1 MKDVSF
7 SQSMMFR
14 KSWDF
19 MKKQGVTMVGL
30 YLAFM
35 VVSVFLSLISGENV
49 TSGRYILG
57 NLLAAILSWGFGM
70 GFGKLILNILDGME
84 PKMSVFLSI
93 WSRAWTYL
101 KLEILILSVI
111 VVFGLIAFIVA
122 DFAVKVPFAISGF
135 ISLLGYLILAV
146 LIILLCWIMIRISFA
161 GMIIL
166 DTELGCRA
174 AVKRSWQITKGYVWQ
189 LVLLYLLILLLNIL
203 GLLALIVGVFFTIVM
218 SLFISTIA
226 YRVLW
231 ALYRENENIM
241 VEVSTVSHNN
251 EESDE

>member
-1 MKDVSF
+1 MENVSF

-35 VVSVFLSLISGENV
+35 AVSLFLGLISGNDV
-49 TSGRYILG
+49 TSVRYILG

-111 VVFGLIAFIVA
+111 VVLGLIAFIVA
-122 DFAVKVPFAISGF
+122 DFAIKTPLVISLF
-135 ISLLGYLILAV
+135 IPLLGYLILV
-146 LIILLCWIMIRISFA
+146 GLSILLCWIMIRISFA

-174 AVKRSWQITKGYVWQ
+174 ALKRSWCITKGYEWK
-189 LVLLYLLILLLNIL
+189 LILLYLSILLLNIL
-203 GLLALIVGVFFTIVM
+203 GLLALVVGVFFTIVM

-231 ALYRENENIM
+231 ALYWENESLKTEISVMNHDNK
-241 VEVSTVSHNN
+241 EFG
-251 EESDE
+251 E

>member
-135 ISLLGYLILAV
+135 IPLLGYLILAV

-241 VEVSTVSHNN
+241 DEVSTVSHNN

>member
-1 MKDVSF
+1 MENVSF

-93 WSRAWTYL
+93 WSR
-101 KLEILILSVI
+101 
-111 VVFGLIAFIVA
+111 
-122 DFAVKVPFAISGF
+122 
-135 ISLLGYLILAV
+135 
-146 LIILLCWIMIRISFA
+146 IMIRISFA
-161 GMIIL
+161 GIIIL

-174 AVKRSWQITKGYVWQ
+174 ALKRSWYITKGYEWK
-189 LVLLYLLILLLNIL
+189 LILLYLSILLLNVL
-203 GLLALIVGVFFTIVM
+203 GLLALVIGVFFTIVM
-218 SLFISTIA
+218 SSFISTIA

-241 VEVSTVSHNN
+241 DEVSAV
-251 EESDE
+251 DYDK

>member
-1 MKDVSF
+1 MENVSF

-35 VVSVFLSLISGENV
+35 AVSLFLGLISGNDV
-49 TSGRYILG
+49 TSVRYILG

-111 VVFGLIAFIVA
+111 VVLGLIAFIVA
-122 DFAVKVPFAISGF
+122 DFAIKTPLVISLF
-135 ISLLGYLILAV
+135 IPLLGYLILV
-146 LIILLCWIMIRISFA
+146 GLSILLCWIMIRISFA

-174 AVKRSWQITKGYVWQ
+174 ALKRSWCITKGYEWK
-189 LVLLYLLILLLNIL
+189 LILLYLSILLLNIL
-203 GLLALIVGVFFTIVM
+203 GLLALFFTIVM

-231 ALYRENENIM
+231 ALYRENESLKTEISVMNHDNK
-241 VEVSTVSHNN
+241 EFG
-251 EESDE
+251 E

>member
-1 MKDVSF
+1 MENVSF

-35 VVSVFLSLISGENV
+35 AVSLFLGLVSGNDV
-49 TSGRYILG
+49 TSVRYILG

-111 VVFGLIAFIVA
+111 VVLGLIAFIVA
-122 DFAVKVPFAISGF
+122 DFAIKTPLVISLF
-135 ISLLGYLILAV
+135 IPLLGYLILV
-146 LIILLCWIMIRISFA
+146 GLSILLCWIMIRISFA

-174 AVKRSWQITKGYVWQ
+174 ALKRSWCITKGYEWK
-189 LVLLYLLILLLNIL
+189 LILLYLSILLLNIL
-203 GLLALIVGVFFTIVM
+203 GLLALVVGVFFTIVM

-231 ALYRENENIM
+231 ALYRENESLKTEISVMNHDNK
-241 VEVSTVSHNN
+241 EFG
-251 EESDE
+251 E

>member
-1 MKDVSF
+1 MENVSF

-35 VVSVFLSLISGENV
+35 AVSLFLGLILGNDV
-49 TSGRYILG
+49 TSVRYILG

-111 VVFGLIAFIVA
+111 VVLGLIAFIVA
-122 DFAVKVPFAISGF
+122 DFAIKTPLVISLF
-135 ISLLGYLILAV
+135 IPLLGYLILV
-146 LIILLCWIMIRISFA
+146 GLSILLCWIMIRISFA

-174 AVKRSWQITKGYVWQ
+174 ALKRSWCITKGYEWK
-189 LVLLYLLILLLNIL
+189 LILLYLSILLLNIL
-203 GLLALIVGVFFTIVM
+203 GLLALVVGVFFTIVM

-231 ALYRENENIM
+231 ALYRENESLKTEISVMNHDNK
-241 VEVSTVSHNN
+241 EFG
-251 EESDE
+251 E

>member
-1 MKDVSF
+1 
-7 SQSMMFR
+7 
-14 KSWDF
+14 
-19 MKKQGVTMVGL
+19 MVGL

-135 ISLLGYLILAV
+135 IPLLGYLILAV

-241 VEVSTVSHNN
+241 DEVSPVNHNN

>member
-135 ISLLGYLILAV
+135 IPLHGYLILSV

-241 VEVSTVSHNN
+241 DEVSTVSHNN

>member
-1 MKDVSF
+1 MKNVSF

-111 VVFGLIAFIVA
+111 VVFGLIAFIVV
-122 DFAVKVPFAISGF
+122 DSAVKVPLAIPGF
-135 ISLLGYLILAV
+135 IPLLGYLILAV

-241 VEVSTVSHNN
+241 DGVSTVNHNN

>member
-1 MKDVSF
+1 MENVSF

-35 VVSVFLSLISGENV
+35 VVSLFLGLISGNDV
-49 TSGRYILG
+49 TSVRYILG

-111 VVFGLIAFIVA
+111 VVLGLIAFIVA
-122 DFAVKVPFAISGF
+122 VFAIKTPLAISLF
-135 ISLLGYLILAV
+135 IPLLGYLILAG
-146 LIILLCWIMIRISFA
+146 LSIL
-161 GMIIL
+161 
-166 DTELGCRA
+166 
-174 AVKRSWQITKGYVWQ
+174 
-189 LVLLYLLILLLNIL
+189 
-203 GLLALIVGVFFTIVM
+203 
-218 SLFISTIA
+218 
-226 YRVLW
+226 
-231 ALYRENENIM
+231 
-241 VEVSTVSHNN
+241 
-251 EESDE
+251 

>member
-1 MKDVSF
+1 MENVSF

-111 VVFGLIAFIVA
+111 VVLGLIAFIAA
-122 DFAVKVPFAISGF
+122 DFAIKTPPAISVF
-135 ISLLGYLILAV
+135 IPLLGYFGGFIYLV
-146 LIILLCWIMIRISFA
+146 M
-161 GMIIL
+161 L
-166 DTELGCRA
+166 DYDSHLFCGDNYTRYGVRMQGGVKKEL
-174 AVKRSWQITKGYVWQ
+174 VHNKR
-189 LVLLYLLILLLNIL
+189 L
-203 GLLALIVGVFFTIVM
+203 
-218 SLFISTIA
+218 
-226 YRVLW
+226 
-231 ALYRENENIM
+231 
-241 VEVSTVSHNN
+241 
-251 EESDE
+251 

>member
-1 MKDVSF
+1 MENVSF

-111 VVFGLIAFIVA
+111 
-122 DFAVKVPFAISGF
+122 
-135 ISLLGYLILAV
+135 
-146 LIILLCWIMIRISFA
+146 
-161 GMIIL
+161 
-166 DTELGCRA
+166 
-174 AVKRSWQITKGYVWQ
+174 
-189 LVLLYLLILLLNIL
+189 
-203 GLLALIVGVFFTIVM
+203 
-218 SLFISTIA
+218 
-226 YRVLW
+226 
-231 ALYRENENIM
+231 
-241 VEVSTVSHNN
+241 
-251 EESDE
+251 

>member
-1 MKDVSF
+1 MENVSF

-35 VVSVFLSLISGENV
+35 VVSLFLGLISGNDV
-49 TSGRYILG
+49 TSVRYILG

-111 VVFGLIAFIVA
+111 VVLGLIAFIVA
-122 DFAVKVPFAISGF
+122 DFAIKTPLAISLF
-135 ISLLGYLILAV
+135 IPLLGYLILAG
-146 LIILLCWIMIRISFA
+146 LSILLCTNSFSTPPC
-161 GMIIL
+161 IL
-166 DTELGCRA
+166 TP
-174 AVKRSWQITKGYVWQ
+174 
-189 LVLLYLLILLLNIL
+189 
-203 GLLALIVGVFFTIVM
+203 
-218 SLFISTIA
+218 
-226 YRVLW
+226 YRV
-231 ALYRENENIM
+231 
-241 VEVSTVSHNN
+241 
-251 EESDE
+251 

>member
-1 MKDVSF
+1 MENVSF

-35 VVSVFLSLISGENV
+35 AVSLFLGLISGNDV
-49 TSGRYILG
+49 TVRYILG

-111 VVFGLIAFIVA
+111 VVLGLIAFIVA
-122 DFAVKVPFAISGF
+122 DFAIKTPLVISLF
-135 ISLLGYLILAV
+135 IPLLGYLILV
-146 LIILLCWIMIRISFA
+146 GLSILLCWIMIRISFA

-174 AVKRSWQITKGYVWQ
+174 ALKRSWCITKGYEWK
-189 LVLLYLLILLLNIL
+189 LILLYLSILLLNIL
-203 GLLALIVGVFFTIVM
+203 GLLALVVGVFFTIVM

-231 ALYRENENIM
+231 ALYRENESLKTEISVMNHDNK
-241 VEVSTVSHNN
+241 EFG
-251 EESDE
+251 E

>member
-1 MKDVSF
+1 MENVSF

-93 WSRAWTYL
+93 WSRAWTY
-101 KLEILILSVI
+101 
-111 VVFGLIAFIVA
+111 FRT
-122 DFAVKVPFAISGF
+122 
-135 ISLLGYLILAV
+135 YLI
-146 LIILLCWIMIRISFA
+146 
-161 GMIIL
+161 
-166 DTELGCRA
+166 
-174 AVKRSWQITKGYVWQ
+174 
-189 LVLLYLLILLLNIL
+189 
-203 GLLALIVGVFFTIVM
+203 
-218 SLFISTIA
+218 
-226 YRVLW
+226 
-231 ALYRENENIM
+231 
-241 VEVSTVSHNN
+241 
-251 EESDE
+251 

>member
-135 ISLLGYLILAV
+135 IPLLGYLILAV

-241 VEVSTVSHNN
+241 DEVSPVNHNN

>member
-122 DFAVKVPFAISGF
+122 DFAVKVPLAISGF
-135 ISLLGYLILAV
+135 IPLLGYLILAV

-166 DTELGCRA
+166 DTELGCMA

-241 VEVSTVSHNN
+241 DEVSTVNHNN
-251 EESDE
+251 EESEE

>member
-1 MKDVSF
+1 
-7 SQSMMFR
+7 
-14 KSWDF
+14 
-19 MKKQGVTMVGL
+19 MVGL

-135 ISLLGYLILAV
+135 IPLLGYLILAV

-241 VEVSTVSHNN
+241 DEVSTVSHNN

>member
-1 MKDVSF
+1 MENVSF

-35 VVSVFLSLISGENV
+35 AVSLFLGLISGNDV
-49 TSGRYILG
+49 TSVRYILG

-111 VVFGLIAFIVA
+111 VVLGLIAFIVA
-122 DFAVKVPFAISGF
+122 DFAIKTPLVISLF
-135 ISLLGYLILAV
+135 IPLLGYLILV
-146 LIILLCWIMIRISFA
+146 GLSILLCWIMIRISFA

-174 AVKRSWQITKGYVWQ
+174 ALKRSWCITKGYEWK
-189 LVLLYLLILLLNIL
+189 LILLYLSILLLNIL
-203 GLLALIVGVFFTIVM
+203 GLLALVVGVFFTIGM

-231 ALYRENENIM
+231 ALYRENESLKTEISVMNHDNK
-241 VEVSTVSHNN
+241 EFG
-251 EESDE
+251 E

>member
-1 MKDVSF
+1 MENVSF

-35 VVSVFLSLISGENV
+35 VVSLFLGLISGNDV
-49 TSGRYILG
+49 TSVRYILG

-111 VVFGLIAFIVA
+111 VVLGLIAFIVA
-122 DFAVKVPFAISGF
+122 DFAIKTPLAISLF
-135 ISLLGYLILAV
+135 IPLLGYLILAG
-146 LIILLCWIMIRISFA
+146 LSILLCWIMIRISFA

-174 AVKRSWQITKGYVWQ
+174 ALKRSWCITKGYEWK
-189 LVLLYLLILLLNIL
+189 LILLYLSILLLNML
-203 GLLALIVGVFFTIVM
+203 RLLALVVAVFSTIVM
-218 SLFISTIA
+218 SLSISTIA

-231 ALYRENENIM
+231 ALYRENESLKTEISVMNHDNK
-241 VEVSTVSHNN
+241 EFG
-251 EESDE
+251 E